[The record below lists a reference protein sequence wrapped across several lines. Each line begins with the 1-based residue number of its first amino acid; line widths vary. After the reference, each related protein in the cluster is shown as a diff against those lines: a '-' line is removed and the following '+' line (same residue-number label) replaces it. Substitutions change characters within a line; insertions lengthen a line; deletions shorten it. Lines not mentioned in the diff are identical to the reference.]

1 MEERGQEQPKTR
13 SEETINYVQYRC
25 IGQNLWPCPTNR
37 RKATLRIKV
46 TAHLL
51 KFSTKSFQLVLCLQ
65 MDLQS
70 ERVWK
75 GVRVRLTGTGFYFA
89 RNSGQ
94 AGSYGSIR
102 AFPACPCFSTS
113 PFSLSRQGRHRDSYP
128 SNALLANLR
137 RGLFCQFFK
146 RPQNLWKWFWEPLV
160 ETDTVF
166 CSPAKD

>member
-1 MEERGQEQPKTR
+1 MHIHKKVNSASSTFKTKLQEHGRKRTRQPKTR

-75 GVRVRLTGTGFYFA
+75 GVKVRLTGTGFYFE
-89 RNSGQ
+89 RNAGQ
-94 AGSYGSIR
+94 AGSDGSVR
-102 AFPACPCFSTS
+102 AFPACPYFSTS
-113 PFSLSRQGRHRDSYP
+113 PFSLSRRGRHRDSYP

-137 RGLFCQFFK
+137 KGLFCHI
-146 RPQNLWKWFWEPLV
+146 
-160 ETDTVF
+160 
-166 CSPAKD
+166 